1 MRKLFAI
8 AVLGLWLG
16 GCATIQNLEGAFQT
30 MTTTTVSPAYVNIAI
45 NTYEG
50 LKATA
55 TGYATYCIQN
65 KFPQPV
71 CSAANRRAVIR
82 FVKAGD
88 GAVVVLEP
96 SLTAGTP
103 LLSTTYNTL
112 VGAINGLKAAPI
124 ATRS

>member
-1 MRKLFAI
+1 MKKLFAV
-8 AVLGLWLG
+8 AVLALSLA
-16 GCATIQNLEGAFQT
+16 GCATIQNLVGTFET
-30 MTTTTVSPAYVNIAI
+30 VTTTTVSPAYVNIAI

-65 KFPQPV
+65 KFPEPV
-71 CSAANRRAVIR
+71 CSAANRRAAIR

-88 GAVVVLEP
+88 GAVTALEP
-96 SLTAGTP
+96 SLISGSP
-103 LLSTTYNTL
+103 LLSTSYNTL
-112 VGAINGLKAAPI
+112 VGAINGLKAAPT